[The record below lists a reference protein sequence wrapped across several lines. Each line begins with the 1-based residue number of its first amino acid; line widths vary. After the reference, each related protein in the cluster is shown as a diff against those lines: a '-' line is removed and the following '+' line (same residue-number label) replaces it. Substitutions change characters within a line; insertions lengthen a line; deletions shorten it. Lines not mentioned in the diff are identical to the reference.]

1 MTTAYY
7 RHKYCPD
14 TSYLR
19 PKYIYIPKTPVRKF
33 FESLIPPQIIDSEKW
48 TDLHLAVGY
57 KNLELVQAVCNKHNI
72 NIKDAKGRTAL
83 ELAILGDNLEIVQFL
98 VQNGGVVAPNN
109 MYGWSAI
116 HLAIK
121 VGNLDI
127 VKYLYEN
134 TKFNEH
140 DKYGLTLQNWAEKV
154 GNEQIQNFFFDR
166 NHNNNKTPLE
176 LAVESKNISSIK
188 TLISKGAKF
197 DIKSDLGYQI
207 FNLAIDSR
215 SISLIEYLTNKFLNL
230 NSKQTLL
237 EKIVQIHDKKINIT
251 KLAKTLIEK
260 SDCTKIDNTIGQ
272 KLLIKA
278 AYANDLDLVKA
289 LHDKGVKL
297 GTKDLLGRTS
307 LHHAIKAG
315 AGKDLIEFLIDN
327 AGIDI
332 NACDKSGST
341 LMHWAVNS
349 HHIPAIK
356 LLQTKKAD
364 YFTPDYLGQT
374 PLKLAEYYGHDD
386 VIELLA
392 ENSSAGYYV

>member
-57 KNLELVQAVCNKHNI
+57 KNIKLVQSVCNKHNI

-154 GNEQIQNFFFDR
+154 GNEQI
-166 NHNNNKTPLE
+166 
-176 LAVESKNISSIK
+176 
-188 TLISKGAKF
+188 
-197 DIKSDLGYQI
+197 
-207 FNLAIDSR
+207 
-215 SISLIEYLTNKFLNL
+215 
-230 NSKQTLL
+230 
-237 EKIVQIHDKKINIT
+237 
-251 KLAKTLIEK
+251 
-260 SDCTKIDNTIGQ
+260 
-272 KLLIKA
+272 
-278 AYANDLDLVKA
+278 
-289 LHDKGVKL
+289 
-297 GTKDLLGRTS
+297 
-307 LHHAIKAG
+307 
-315 AGKDLIEFLIDN
+315 
-327 AGIDI
+327 
-332 NACDKSGST
+332 
-341 LMHWAVNS
+341 
-349 HHIPAIK
+349 
-356 LLQTKKAD
+356 
-364 YFTPDYLGQT
+364 
-374 PLKLAEYYGHDD
+374 
-386 VIELLA
+386 
-392 ENSSAGYYV
+392 